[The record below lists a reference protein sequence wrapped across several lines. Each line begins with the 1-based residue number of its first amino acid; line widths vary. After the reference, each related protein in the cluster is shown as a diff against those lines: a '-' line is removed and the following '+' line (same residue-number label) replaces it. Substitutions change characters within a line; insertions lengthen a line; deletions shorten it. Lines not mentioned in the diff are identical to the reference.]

1 VIVACGTS
9 YHAGLVGR
17 YAIEEWARL
26 PVEMDIASEYRY
38 RNPVVL
44 LADGIIGQMVEPV
57 CLPAPQPPRPIP
69 PWAVTGEAAARTN
82 LITSIHLEPDSQ
94 EAHERHLQDKYALAE
109 REDLVGLTP
118 GERPRPPR
126 GAAAPPR
133 RAVGKRP
140 QHEPAHRRRLLDV
153 VLSQIS
159 PAYFF
164 LLLRYAR
171 AVEQRNRLLRDLAG
185 AAIRERETALEPWDE
200 QLSTMGAAITARRVA
215 MVRRLSQAAREGY
228 AYLASDRE
236 ALTIAYAPSL
246 PPGDETAMIVA
257 ARDAFARRR
266 RDELIRGTTLTGP
279 HRDDLRMQID
289 GYDLRT
295 FGSRGQHQAAMLALR
310 LAERKVLLEESGEE
324 PVLLL
329 DDAAQLLDE
338 ERQMRLMQLVE
349 RAQTL
354 LTLTTTATLR
364 RIPTET
370 AVFKVAG
377 CHVEPEHAHA
387 T

>member
-1 VIVACGTS
+1 MHLT
-9 YHAGLVGR
+9 HLRLVNFRNHVRTEIELSPHLNCFVGQNAQGKSSILEAVEIAATGR
-17 YAIEEWARL
+17 SHRAARDTDLLHFGESWAR
-26 PVEMDIASEYRY
+26 VH
-38 RNPVVL
+38 
-44 LADGIIGQMVEPV
+44 
-57 CLPAPQPPRPIP
+57 
-69 PWAVTGEAAARTN
+69 AAAR
-82 LITSIHLEPDSQ
+82 
-94 EAHERHLQDKYALAE
+94 RQDRDVEVDILWRTE
-109 REDLVGLTP
+109 MP
-118 GERPRPPR
+118 
-126 GAAAPPR
+126 
-133 RAVGKRP
+133 AVGAKEIRVNGVP
-140 QHEPAHRRRLLDV
+140 VRRGDLFGHVLIVASTPHDQDVVTGAPAHRRRLLDV

-171 AVEQRNRLLRDLAG
+171 AVEQRNRLLRNLAG
-185 AAIRERETALEPWDE
+185 AATRERETSLEPWDE
-200 QLSTMGAAITARRVA
+200 QLSAMGAAITARRVA
-215 MVRRLSQAAREGY
+215 MVRRLSQAARDGY

-236 ALTIAYAPSL
+236 TLTIAYAPSL
-246 PPGDETAMIVA
+246 PPGDETAMIAA

-289 GYDLRT
+289 GHDLRT

-310 LAERKVLLEESGEE
+310 LAERNVLLEESGEE

-377 CHVEPEHAHA
+377 GHVEPEHAHA